1 MPTWGN
7 VADIMM
13 ACAILAT
20 VYMQWRNSKTLNT
33 IHKSTNSMHDQIVTL
48 TRAEGVAQ
56 GRAIEAATAPTIESP
71 LPVTDD
77 RTAKAAERTADA
89 AEVSAKATER
99 VADAAEVVSKK
110 PS

>member
-13 ACAILAT
+13 AFAILAT
-20 VYMQWRNSKTLNT
+20 VYMQWRNGRA
-33 IHKSTNSMHDQIVTL
+33 IEQVHKATNSMHDEIVTM

-56 GRAIEAATAPTIESP
+56 GRAIEATRTPTAESP
-71 LPVTDD
+71 MPVTDD